1 MVQRAGLLNG
11 ERGQRTLVMG
21 DDGVKREMW
30 EGKIPVCFRLAEEE
44 VGMRMT
50 GERVTPDPCYVSDS
64 CTCVARVRVVSREWL
79 AWKYD
84 DTKPEELF

>member
-1 MVQRAGLLNG
+1 
-11 ERGQRTLVMG
+11 MG

-64 CTCVARVRVVSREWL
+64 CVA
-79 AWKYD
+79 
-84 DTKPEELF
+84 